1 MGILM
6 IMCEYLVGISMG
18 NNMDVCE
25 NGGRAPIRVIFHR
38 DNDDSPLAFGTHYVQ
53 TNPYN
58 YQP

>member
-1 MGILM
+1 M